1 MMMKMSIHVI
11 LSMEQLQH
19 VMLIGLEQAVEK
31 IALDLMYILLGKAQF
46 LKTVSLVEAILQH
59 VRRMILTPRREC

>member
-1 MMMKMSIHVI
+1 
-11 LSMEQLQH
+11 
-19 VMLIGLEQAVEK
+19 MLIGLEQAVEK